1 MPSSMQ
7 QVLLPSWEEYRS
19 PLNTLPGQKEAP
31 APG

>member
-7 QVLLPSWEEYRS
+7 QMLLPWEEYRS
-19 PLNTLPGQKEAP
+19 PLITLPGQKEAP